1 VHKSQAQLFPW
12 SFNLLSLVIPGYAG
26 WFGGCF
32 LTHLSSS
39 LYGSLTSLLIDPMIG
54 LPGLPLANDNACR
67 LLACLPA
74 CLLACLPAGGLLE
87 ASLPATPTGT
97 RTGKI

>member
-1 VHKSQAQLFPW
+1 
-12 SFNLLSLVIPGYAG
+12 
-26 WFGGCF
+26 
-32 LTHLSSS
+32 
-39 LYGSLTSLLIDPMIG
+39 MIG